1 MKLFRWLRSWFRKPQ
16 PTPPRLTVVRGVPQ
30 SGRPVRGNACRSF
43 PSRPS
48 RGNAA

>member
-1 MKLFRWLRSWFRKPQ
+1 MRLFRWIRSWFRKPE
-16 PTPPRLTVVRGVPQ
+16 PPPRPTIFHGVPQ

-43 PSRPS
+43 PSRPA